1 MKYSAIFY
9 HHRQYH
15 PITIMTESRESFVRL
30 CNEFPTNWAYLI
42 DNENGEIVD
51 EYKNSC
57 DNNVNKNIE

>member
-9 HHRQYH
+9 HHKQYQPH
-15 PITIMTESRESFVRL
+15 VMTYISIESFVRL
-30 CNEFPTNWAYLI
+30 CNEFPMDWAYLI

-57 DNNVNKNIE
+57 VNNVNKNIE